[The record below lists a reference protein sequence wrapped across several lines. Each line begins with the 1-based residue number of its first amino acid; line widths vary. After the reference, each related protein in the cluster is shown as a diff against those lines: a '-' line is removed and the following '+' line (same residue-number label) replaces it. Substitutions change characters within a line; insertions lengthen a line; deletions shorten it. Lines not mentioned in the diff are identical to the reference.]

1 MFHSNLKLHD
11 TVRNMI
17 SRYPLT
23 QRSQTQSQVDASVSN
38 DESDSESELIVQRRD
53 QPPVIDEVDSYQRD
67 SFAETSSSVFDILAF
82 WHAHEERY
90 PRLSKLAL
98 RILAI
103 PASSASC
110 ERAFRRVKL
119 LVTESRE
126 SLTPETVTKMMLS
139 KGLI

>member
-1 MFHSNLKLHD
+1 
-11 TVRNMI
+11 MI
-17 SRYPLT
+17 SAYPLT
-23 QRSQTQSQVDASVSN
+23 QRSQAQSQFDAGPF
-38 DESDSESELIVQRRD
+38 DGESDSDSELIIPRRD
-53 QPPVIDEVDSYQRD
+53 QQPVIDEVDSYQRD
-67 SFAETSSSVFDILAF
+67 SFAETSSSVFDILSF

-98 RILAI
+98 RILAV

-119 LVTESRE
+119 LITESRE